1 MTAADWM
8 LGTNMKEKNHIILP
22 RARNTFLAFRLVSL
36 LQIKENRKLK
46 FALPMVYYVD
56 DV

>member
-1 MTAADWM
+1 MLSGNKRKLAKTA
-8 LGTNMKEKNHIILP
+8 KIFH
-22 RARNTFLAFRLVSL
+22 TFLAFRLVSL
-36 LQIKENRKLK
+36 LQIKGNRKLK

>member
-1 MTAADWM
+1 MPLENKRKLAKKA
-8 LGTNMKEKNHIILP
+8 KIFHK
-22 RARNTFLAFRLVSL
+22 FLTFRLVSL
-36 LQIKENRKLK
+36 LQIKGNRKLK

>member
-1 MTAADWM
+1 MLSGNKRKLAKTA
-8 LGTNMKEKNHIILP
+8 KIFH
-22 RARNTFLAFRLVSL
+22 TFLAFRLVSL
-36 LQIKENRKLK
+36 LQIKENRNLK